1 MNDRD
6 LLEHIARL
14 PNGRAGYKQLVRELG
29 LGGGEER
36 RALRQQ
42 LGHLT
47 GTRKLVQIDGHHWR
61 IRTEDVGGSAGHDA
75 EARGPARGESRGG
88 AGTRDFR
95 HGGAHAGRRPGIRSE
110 DLVAGRLDLHRD
122 GFGFVRPDPVRPG
135 ETPPLDEDVFIP
147 PGEMGGAMQGDQVLV
162 ELTPPRFGQRDG
174 RRAGRVLR
182 ILTRRNPTVVGIF
195 HYARRLEGETRGGF
209 AERDRGGNVVV
220 PFDERMTQRIVIPE
234 GAEWPPP
241 VENEAKTPHRVLG
254 REAQAARHHHANP
267 EGLVVDVEI
276 TDWPTPSRAARGRV
290 IEVLGAEDDFG
301 VDVEMVI
308 RKHHLPRVFPDA
320 VLEEAREV
328 ARFDSAVAAKRR
340 DFRTLPIVT
349 IDGETARDFDD
360 AVLVRRGADGGW
372 ELQVHIADVAQ
383 YVRPGTALDLEARLR
398 GTSVYFPD
406 RAIPMLPLELSTDI
420 CSLRPD
426 EDRLVLSCLMRM
438 DAQGEILGYEVCEGV
453 IRSAR
458 RMTYTQVAAILDG
471 DLALRAEFAPLV
483 PEFER
488 MLDLARILNRK
499 RDRRGSID
507 FDLPEPLI
515 EFDEFGAMKS
525 VTRAE
530 RNWAHRLIEEFM
542 LSANECVASWL
553 ENLGVPSLYR
563 IHEKPEPRRVV
574 EFEEIAAAFGYSLG
588 IGSVPV
594 RTFRMKSERRE
605 YQARRED
612 RRGGGGRAARSYEVA
627 EEIAITP
634 RMYQKLTEKIAGKPE
649 ERILSYLMLRSL
661 KQARYS
667 EKNEGHFALAAP
679 CYTHFTS
686 PIRRYPDLIV
696 HRIAKDLLH
705 AGGDGH
711 GVLAEQEAGSRKLEA
726 SRKREASG
734 RRSSNV
740 PPYEPIAESELA
752 AIGQESSESE
762 RRSADAERELVD
774 WKKIKF
780 MRDRVGDSFG
790 GMILNATKYGLFV
803 ELDDLFVEGLV
814 PLQSLG
820 MMDGDRYTYRE
831 NTRQVIGD
839 RWGRK
844 FSVGERVRVVL
855 DRVDA
860 VEKRLQFSILDEAGD
875 RRRETGAGPVKGKQ
889 ARREEKRAKAAR
901 KAAAAQAVRGAK
913 KGKYR
918 APKASLLRRKKR
930 K

>member
-1 MNDRD
+1 R
-6 LLEHIARL
+6 
-14 PNGRAGYKQLVRELG
+14 VLG
-29 LGGGEER
+29 
-36 RALRQQ
+36 
-42 LGHLT
+42 
-47 GTRKLVQIDGHHWR
+47 
-61 IRTEDVGGSAGHDA
+61 A
-75 EARGPARGESRGG
+75 EAR
-88 AGTRDFR
+88 
-95 HGGAHAGRRPGIRSE
+95 
-110 DLVAGRLDLHRD
+110 
-122 GFGFVRPDPVRPG
+122 
-135 ETPPLDEDVFIP
+135 
-147 PGEMGGAMQGDQVLV
+147 
-162 ELTPPRFGQRDG
+162 
-174 RRAGRVLR
+174 
-182 ILTRRNPTVVGIF
+182 
-195 HYARRLEGETRGGF
+195 
-209 AERDRGGNVVV
+209 
-220 PFDERMTQRIVIPE
+220 
-234 GAEWPPP
+234 
-241 VENEAKTPHRVLG
+241 
-254 REAQAARHHHANP
+254 AARHHADL

-276 TDWPTPSRAARGRV
+276 TDWPTPTRAARGRV
-290 IEVLGAEDDFG
+290 VEVLGAEDDFG

-320 VLEEAREV
+320 VLEEARAV
-328 ARFDSAVAAKRR
+328 AHFDSAIAARRR
-340 DFRTLPIVT
+340 DFRELAIVT

-360 AVLVRRGADGGW
+360 AVLVRRGDDGIW

-383 YVRPGTALDLEARLR
+383 YVHPGTALDLEARLR

-406 RAIPMLPLELSTDI
+406 RAIPMLPQELSTDI

-426 EDRLVLSCLMRM
+426 EDRLVLSCLMRI
-438 DAQGEILGYEVCEGV
+438 DPQGEILGYEITEGV

-458 RMTYTQVAAILDG
+458 RMTYTQVHAIISG
-471 DLALRAEFAPLV
+471 DAEARAEFAPLAL
-483 PEFER
+483 EFDR
-488 MLDLARILNRK
+488 MMDLARILNRK

-542 LSANECVASWL
+542 LSANECVASWI

-563 IHEKPEPRRVV
+563 IHEKPESRRVV

-588 IGSVPV
+588 IGSLPV
-594 RTFRMKSERRE
+594 RTFRMRSERRE
-605 YQARRED
+605 QKH
-612 RRGGGGRAARSYEVA
+612 GGGRAPRNYEVPG
-627 EEIAITP
+627 EIPITP

-661 KQARYS
+661 RQARYS

-696 HRIAKDLLH
+696 HRITKELLR
-705 AGGDGH
+705 AGVEGH
-711 GVLAEQEAGSRKLEA
+711 GVLAKGEPHSPTTRHEAKPHGQREHSPSRGPLF
-726 SRKREASG
+726 
-734 RRSSNV
+734 
-740 PPYEPIAESELA
+740 EPIAEGELA

-762 RRSADAERELVD
+762 RRAADAERELVE

-780 MRDRVGDSFG
+780 MRDRVGEAFG

-820 MMDGDRYTYRE
+820 LFDSDRYTYRE
-831 NTRQVIGD
+831 NTRQIIGD

-844 FSVGERVRVVL
+844 FSVGERVRIIL

-860 VEKRLQFSILDEAGD
+860 VERRLQFSILDEETGV
-875 RRRETGAGPVKGKQ
+875 RREATAGPPGKGKQ

-901 KAAAAQAVRGAK
+901 KEAAATAGKSGKSHNSRYKPPRKFGKKK
-913 KGKYR
+913 KGR
-918 APKASLLRRKKR
+918 
-930 K
+930 